1 MAMMRYAKATVVR
14 PTLSAQGWG
23 KVRTAATNKAALSG
37 NLLDQASSI
46 FGKPFDPSKYLLTHA
61 TIVAS
66 VNTEKPANVKLG
78 SVEEDGFRVNRKY
91 ANYRV
96 TGGTEK
102 YINNNMDCWD
112 RQTLL
117 KSYRTF
123 IGAHNFV
130 EHVQIEDLSKGRIID
145 AVARDIGDSVYVDIL
160 VATERK
166 HTELV
171 DAIQSGKMATMSMG
185 CFTAGTQ
192 VTLADGRRVAIEDVQ
207 LGDMV
212 LTHKGRAREVTNKQI
227 RHGDWGMRRIH
238 AVGIPNGI
246 EATDNHPFFVI
257 RPASVCACGCGEALP
272 AIKGARR
279 SKASMSRRFLRGH
292 DKRILNPN
300 GSYSLDEMRVRQ
312 TNKDTLRQQA
322 LEEVRADELQVGDY
336 VCFPRS
342 ALQAEASTEQVAQAR
357 LLGYFLAEGSFL
369 KRQGEPV
376 EVQFN
381 FSLSE
386 KDTYAAEVLRLLQ
399 QVFPAANAPWVQE
412 RPDRNTCTVHLTG
425 REVANWFYQHGG
437 EYSHSKRLSADV
449 LGWPLEAQRELLG
462 AWVNGDGTY
471 NKTLGSTS
479 VVTTSYDLVCQ
490 MQMLMAN
497 CGLTPRMY
505 CRYGGQ
511 NVEIRQVVNAGFVR
525 HEANGRLPSYDLVL
539 QKGQAVALAPY
550 TDKCPSEGRPIANR
564 VQDDLVMFP
573 ITAIDPF
580 QYTGWVYDMEVEE
593 DHSYVVE
600 GVAVHNC
607 TIDFS
612 VCTKCGNVAV
622 DETEMCSHVRYMKG
636 NTFFDENGTRRKIA
650 ELCGHPSVNP
660 TGGVTFIEAS
670 WVETPAFEGAV
681 MRNVLEAKAVP
692 AKVMRQAQQVLSTVP
707 AKWDAKAR
715 HKKARALHLAEDDF
729 GFGGEGGEAEG
740 GEAAAPAAPAE
751 PPNPFKDIEDQVQQH
766 ILTRVLDN
774 LKQQVEKGKNEAVAP
789 NDTQSTGA
797 LDSTLNKQAARKYLT
812 GLNALVK
819 TARSDI
825 DLIDRVAAYNQSM
838 GVQIPTEIY
847 RAAVRV
853 GSAARY
859 GSEQHFMTACRGCL
873 GRKLSA
879 AEANTLLRLG
889 KLLDLYSH
897 HG

>member
-185 CFTAGTQ
+185 
-192 VTLADGRRVAIEDVQ
+192 
-207 LGDMV
+207 
-212 LTHKGRAREVTNKQI
+212 
-227 RHGDWGMRRIH
+227 
-238 AVGIPNGI
+238 
-246 EATDNHPFFVI
+246 
-257 RPASVCACGCGEALP
+257 
-272 AIKGARR
+272 
-279 SKASMSRRFLRGH
+279 
-292 DKRILNPN
+292 
-300 GSYSLDEMRVRQ
+300 
-312 TNKDTLRQQA
+312 
-322 LEEVRADELQVGDY
+322 
-336 VCFPRS
+336 
-342 ALQAEASTEQVAQAR
+342 
-357 LLGYFLAEGSFL
+357 
-369 KRQGEPV
+369 
-376 EVQFN
+376 
-381 FSLSE
+381 
-386 KDTYAAEVLRLLQ
+386 
-399 QVFPAANAPWVQE
+399 
-412 RPDRNTCTVHLTG
+412 
-425 REVANWFYQHGG
+425 
-437 EYSHSKRLSADV
+437 
-449 LGWPLEAQRELLG
+449 
-462 AWVNGDGTY
+462 
-471 NKTLGSTS
+471 
-479 VVTTSYDLVCQ
+479 
-490 MQMLMAN
+490 
-497 CGLTPRMY
+497 
-505 CRYGGQ
+505 
-511 NVEIRQVVNAGFVR
+511 
-525 HEANGRLPSYDLVL
+525 
-539 QKGQAVALAPY
+539 
-550 TDKCPSEGRPIANR
+550 
-564 VQDDLVMFP
+564 
-573 ITAIDPF
+573 
-580 QYTGWVYDMEVEE
+580 
-593 DHSYVVE
+593 
-600 GVAVHNC
+600 C